1 VRFQRH
7 GPSFKKV
14 FAPLFSKSGYFLFM
28 PDFVKQIPEGDTLER
43 DVCVHCGY
51 IAYDNP
57 KIVVGAVVAH
67 AGKVLLCRRAI
78 EPRSGFWTLPA
89 GFLEAHEQPEEGARR
104 EALEEAMARI
114 TLKGL
119 IGIYTVRHISQV
131 QMFFR
136 ACFDGPPNFSA
147 GNETLETRLFAWE
160 EIPWAE
166 IAFPSVIWALQT
178 WRAGEDGM
186 RDIERFSVSA

>member
-1 VRFQRH
+1 
-7 GPSFKKV
+7 
-14 FAPLFSKSGYFLFM
+14 M
-28 PDFVKQIPEGDTLER
+28 PDFVKQIPEGDTHER

-57 KIVVGAVVAH
+57 KIVAGSVVAH

-78 EPRSGFWTLPA
+78 EPRAGFWTLPA
-89 GFLEAHEQPEEGARR
+89 GFLEAHEQPEDGARR

-114 TLKGL
+114 TLEGL

-136 ACFDGPPNFSA
+136 ARFEGTPDFRA
-147 GNETLETRLFAWE
+147 GHETLEARLFAWE
-160 EIPWAE
+160 EIPWSE
-166 IAFPSVIWALQT
+166 IAFPSVIWTLQT
-178 WRAGEDGM
+178 WHAGEDGM
-186 RDIERFSVSA
+186 RNIERFSVSA